1 LRCSAAAAA
10 AAAALTL
17 MGCQQLL
24 LLLLLHHHQ
33 RQCVRGAWH
42 HPKQLVPS
50 EHRLLQCHY
59 VLHHCAAAW
68 LLQAWQQLLLLLSF
82 CGAGAS

>member
-1 LRCSAAAAA
+1 
-10 AAAALTL
+10 
-17 MGCQQLL
+17 MGRQLL

-42 HPKQLVPS
+42 HPRQLAPS
-50 EHRLLQCHY
+50 VHQPLQCHY
-59 VLHHCAAAW
+59 VLQQLAAAAAW
-68 LLQAWQQLLLLLSF
+68 LPQAWQQLLLLLSF